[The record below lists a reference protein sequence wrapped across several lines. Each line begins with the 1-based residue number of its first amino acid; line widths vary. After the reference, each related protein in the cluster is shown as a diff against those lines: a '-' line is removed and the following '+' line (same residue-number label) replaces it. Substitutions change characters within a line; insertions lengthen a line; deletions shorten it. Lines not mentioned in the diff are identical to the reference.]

1 MNKIFNYD
9 GIRQY
14 LEILIHNDEL
24 NEAKNVIDKIITL
37 INADDSDNKN
47 EISKFSIFKLE
58 IFILEEDNNSFK
70 TLFDKYEQNDDLQ
83 YIRKLK
89 RSIDKVEEKSL
100 KDIMVDINYIYPV
113 SMTKKIHNHLKI

>member
-37 INADDSDNKN
+37 IKEDDSDNKK
-47 EISKFSIFKLE
+47 EISKFSIFKLG
-58 IFILEEDNNSFK
+58 IFILEDNNNNSFK
-70 TLFDKYEQNDDLQ
+70 ILFDKCE
-83 YIRKLK
+83 
-89 RSIDKVEEKSL
+89 
-100 KDIMVDINYIYPV
+100 
-113 SMTKKIHNHLKI
+113 